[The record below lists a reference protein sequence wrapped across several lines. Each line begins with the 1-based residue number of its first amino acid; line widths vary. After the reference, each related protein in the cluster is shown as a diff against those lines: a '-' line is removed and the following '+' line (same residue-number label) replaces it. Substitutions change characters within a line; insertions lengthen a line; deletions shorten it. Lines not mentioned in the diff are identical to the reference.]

1 MTGANLGPSVA
12 GRFCTARE
20 LARPHPS
27 PATARRSGLRA
38 NPNASATSSA
48 AETTRATPRTACSSV
63 SCALAA
69 KRPASKAWWWRSH
82 RLRCLLRCPL
92 PVHCLPAA
100 GVLSALG
107 ARQWPGSWQGYSGVN
122 VGVGGWVLPACV
134 AAGLPAAAPPAGR
147 RAGCWLLAQTVTLS
161 GCHHHPGNLVQKL
174 SASECYLAALPPSF
188 PLSCCMPRS
197 KRVGLCCRSPR
208 QLLRSFQR
216 ADGFPDPWPVFIAHI
231 LLLPPTTCGL
241 PTPFSTSFLAHR
253 SRLGVLWVLWVR
265 LSGCR
270 NVGGEV

>member
-1 MTGANLGPSVA
+1 MRLLLTWAKSRLA
-12 GRFCTARE
+12 GRGASALRVSSG
-20 LARPHPS
+20 RPHPS
-27 PATARRSGLRA
+27 PAARRSGLRT
-38 NPNASATSSA
+38 NRVSDIFSGGDDQGDATDSLFVSILRSGCETAGVEGA
-48 AETTRATPRTACSSV
+48 A
-63 SCALAA
+63 
-69 KRPASKAWWWRSH
+69 WRSH
-82 RLRCLLRCPL
+82 RLRCLLHCPL

-134 AAGLPAAAPPAGR
+134 AAGLPAGR